1 MAILCCLAP
10 GDFRSAQVHPGTAGP
25 RDANEH
31 GGDPPVRAL
40 ESFAAQETDV
50 TINSSSS
57 TPPKGRASH
66 PLVGRFWV
74 ISIHLHHV
82 REVNE
87 AL

>member
-1 MAILCCLAP
+1 M
-10 GDFRSAQVHPGTAGP
+10 
-25 RDANEH
+25 
-31 GGDPPVRAL
+31 RAL